1 MKKLVLTLSLITS
14 ALCSQAQL
22 VVEGISPAPIQGMYD
37 FTYSYSP
44 NLTASATSVG
54 PWGADLATLSIQ
66 DTVVLVDDGTAADS
80 LGCNPLVNDLTGK
93 IALLYRGSCS
103 FYSKALMAKNAGAL
117 AVIIINNQSGLIT
130 PSSSPSNDNT
140 LIDIPVVII
149 KQEDGAAIRA
159 QVDQGDVVM
168 FLGNV
173 SGFYADNLGIYN
185 DYIQRARAYATP
197 TLTAQ
202 ASGEYV
208 VPLGGYII
216 NRGSADVTDATLSV
230 NIDFNGSSIYS
241 ETSAPT
247 AILAGDTAIV
257 NLTEYTQ
264 ANFPVGKYTVTYIS
278 SMGNT
283 DMHQYDDTLYQE
295 FEITDSIYSLVPTDN
310 NGLPI
315 ATSHTRSGSADLTA
329 FTPCIKYEN
338 SNASRLY
345 AKGFYFSAKN
355 DSASLDQEEF
365 NIVCYQWDND
375 FDPQAATYGD
385 NFTSLT
391 EIANKIYNMEGDLQG
406 VMTYVPFDQGISL
419 DNDTKYLF
427 CLTPTT
433 NAEINLGFNDVIDYG
448 LNNWNFSESVHPM
461 RVTTTSDTWYSGFT
475 TNAVPAFGILT
486 DEIANIGIFEN
497 SAIEG
502 TVYPNPAND
511 AVNISINAEG
521 DANLIVTDISG
532 KVVMNNAI
540 SLLNGKSKVNIA
552 SLETGVYIFN
562 VVLENGTSSQFSV
575 VKK

>member
-14 ALCSQAQL
+14 AICSQAQL
-22 VVEGISPAPIQGMYD
+22 VVEGISPASIQGMYD

-44 NLTASATSVG
+44 SLTASATSVG
-54 PWGADLATLSIQ
+54 PWGADLATLAIQ
-66 DTVVLVDDGTAADS
+66 DTVILVDDGTAADS

-117 AVIIINNQSGLIT
+117 AVIIINNTTGLIT

-149 KQEDGAAIRA
+149 EQAAGAAIRA

-185 DYIQRARAYATP
+185 DFIQRARAYAIP

-202 ASGEYV
+202 ASGENV

-247 AILAGDTAIV
+247 AILAGDTAII

-264 ANFPVGKYTVTYIS
+264 ANFPVGKYTVTYTT
-278 SMGNT
+278 SMGNA
-283 DMHQYDDTLYQE
+283 DMHQSDDELSQE
-295 FEITDSIYSLVPTDN
+295 FEITDDIYSLVPTDN
-310 NGLPI
+310 NSLPI

-355 DSASLDQEEF
+355 DSATLDQEEF
-365 NIVCYQWDND
+365 NIVCYQWDNVY
-375 FDPQAATYGD
+375 DPQAASFGD

-406 VMTYVPFDQGISL
+406 VMTYVPFDVGISL

-433 NAEINLGFNDVIDYG
+433 NSEINLGFNDVIDYG
-448 LNNWNFSESVHPM
+448 LNNWNLSESVHPM
-461 RVTTTSDTWYSGFT
+461 RITTTSDTWYSGFS
-475 TNAVPAFGILT
+475 TNLVPAFGILT
-486 DEIANIGIFEN
+486 DEIASIGIFEN

-521 DANLIVTDISG
+521 DAKLIVTDISG